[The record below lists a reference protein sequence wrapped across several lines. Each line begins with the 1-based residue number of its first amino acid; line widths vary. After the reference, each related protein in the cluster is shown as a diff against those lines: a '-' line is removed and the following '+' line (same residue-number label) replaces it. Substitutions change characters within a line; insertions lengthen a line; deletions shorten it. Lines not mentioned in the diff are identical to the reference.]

1 MEIKVYICGDCVVDK
16 IEYVKIE
23 KSVDAID
30 ALIEKYEKE
39 YENAFVSYNHE
50 ELFINERQQTKR

>member
-50 ELFINERQQTKR
+50 ELFINER